1 MRKIVL
7 IALILA
13 LAAGGGYAYLRA
25 RHHRHVRAREAA
37 QTSSE
42 PLTAP
47 VEKRTI
53 VHEIDTAGD
62 ITPVTSVDVKPEISY
77 KIKKI
82 FVAVGQ
88 AVKEGDPLVELDDSD
103 ILTNKT
109 VSDRQ
114 VEAARLDLDKN
125 HRDYDRAQKL
135 YTDKLVSQESYENA
149 KTSLDTAQ
157 NAYEQAQNSRQQV
170 LDQLTKTKILSPL
183 SGTVLSIPVVEGQV
197 VVGAASVNSGTV
209 LMTVADLRKMVI
221 YAQVN
226 QVDIAYI
233 HKGEP
238 ANFTVESI
246 KDTPMAG
253 VVDLI
258 YPQASVKNNVKGF
271 QVWILIENPNKDL
284 KPGMTADV
292 VIPVET
298 AKDAVVLPLAAVFTE
313 EDGTSVAFVPPADTD
328 DDDAALPERRPL
340 KLGIINYD
348 YAQVLSGV
356 KLGETVLLTRPK
368 QSRDPAKDVPKE
380 PAKDSGKEPAKDAAK
395 KATKP

>member
-7 IALILA
+7 ILLLVA
-13 LAAGGGYAYLRA
+13 LAAGGGYTYLRA

-37 QTSSE
+37 ETPAE
-42 PLTAP
+42 TLTAP

-88 AVKEGDPLVELDDSD
+88 AVKQGDPLVELDDSD

-298 AKDAVVLPLAAVFTE
+298 AKDAVVLPLASVFTE
-313 EDGTSVAFVPPADTD
+313 EDGTSVAFVAPPADT

-356 KLGETVLLTRPK
+356 KVGETVLLTRPK
-368 QSRDPAKDVPKE
+368 KSRDPAKEVPKE
-380 PAKDSGKEPAKDAAK
+380 PAKEPGKDAPK
-395 KATKP
+395 KAPAPQP